1 MKIIGIV
8 LALICF
14 MLLVLGHAFGHFSV
28 GRLLGFKI
36 NEFSVGMGPLL
47 WSKKKGDLQYSFRA
61 IPLGGYCAFEGESP
75 DEKDEDGNPKT
86 PDPQSFF
93 LQPAKKQIPVLL
105 AGSFN
110 NIVIGILIFT
120 IIFTFSGSYSAVL
133 SEVVDGAPAQKAG
146 IQAGD
151 EIVAINGTYYS
162 EWLDITEAIAGSEGS
177 TIDVTVKRDG
187 KEIEIKSIPTYT
199 NEQGR
204 KVIGIVSTIVHSPG
218 KAFKTALSEC
228 TTMIRALRD
237 FFVRLFRGQA
247 SSDEVGSI
255 VQIVAVS
262 GEYAE
267 QYGLLTVIYLIALVS
282 VNLGFMNL
290 LPIPGLDGG
299 RILFV
304 LIRVITRGK
313 LSAKA
318 EAVINNVFMILLL
331 GLMVVLMI
339 KDVVWLV
346 R

>member
-1 MKIIGIV
+1 MKIIGII
-8 LALICF
+8 LALISF
-14 MLLVLGHAFGHFSV
+14 MLLVLGHEFGHFSV
-28 GRLLGFKI
+28 GKLLGFKI

-61 IPLGGYCAFEGESP
+61 VPLGGYCAFEGESP
-75 DEKDEDGNPKT
+75 DEKDEDGNPVK
-86 PDPQSFF
+86 PDPRSFY

-105 AGSFN
+105 AGSVN
-110 NIVIGILIFT
+110 NIIIGLLIFT
-120 IIFTFSGSYSAVL
+120 IIFTFTGSYSAVL
-133 SEVVDGAPAQKAG
+133 SDVVKDGPADKAG

-151 EIVAINGTYYS
+151 EVVAINGTYYS
-162 EWLDITEAIAGSEGS
+162 EWVDVTEAINGSEGS
-177 TIDVTVKRDG
+177 TIDVIVKRDG
-187 KEIEIKSIPTYT
+187 KELEFKNVQTYE

-204 KVIGIVSTIVHSPG
+204 KAIGIVSSVVHSPG

-228 TTMIRALRD
+228 TLMIRTLRD
-237 FFVRLFRGQA
+237 FFVRLFKGQA
-247 SSDEVGSI
+247 SANEIGSI

-318 EAVINNVFMILLL
+318 EAIINNVFMFLLL
-331 GLMVVLMI
+331 GLMIVLMAR
-339 KDVVWLV
+339 DVIQII